1 MVHCVKSVCIR
12 SSSGPYFLALR
23 LITERYS
30 VSLRIQSKYGKIRT
44 RITPDTETFY
54 AVVEEILCKLM
65 HAFLLFIQII
75 WSTASIYAWTCFIVL
90 FNFVLQICIIL
101 YLNGNACNIQMIP
114 RYILQNKESQQ
125 RTEQILEVEPNNL
138 VTWSSETNLVSSSTK
153 TKLMVKGLYPRNLFK
168 KKIKKKSILAFRC
181 FLVL

>member
-1 MVHCVKSVCIR
+1 
-12 SSSGPYFLALR
+12 
-23 LITERYS
+23 
-30 VSLRIQSKYGKIRT
+30 
-44 RITPDTETFY
+44 
-54 AVVEEILCKLM
+54 
-65 HAFLLFIQII
+65 
-75 WSTASIYAWTCFIVL
+75 
-90 FNFVLQICIIL
+90 
-101 YLNGNACNIQMIP
+101 MIP

>member
-1 MVHCVKSVCIR
+1 MDTVIHMVHYVKSVCIR

-101 YLNGNACNIQMIP
+101 YLNANACNIQMIP
-114 RYILQNKESQQ
+114 RYILIPKQRISTKDRTNSWSRTQQ
-125 RTEQILEVEPNNL
+125 F
-138 VTWSSETNLVSSSTK
+138 TNLVERNKFSFQFNKNK
-153 TKLMVKGLYPRNLFK
+153 TNG
-168 KKIKKKSILAFRC
+168 
-181 FLVL
+181 